1 MSWQREDSRDG
12 LSIWRGRDSIVN
24 LHQHQAW
31 EAMGCGIPGIAV
43 TVIMGL
49 VFLAEAS
56 GKNGV
61 AGSLGTFLGY
71 LVLLPGL
78 GAGALI
84 FAITCKGGLSTKTF
98 FDEAWTL
105 REQQSA
111 TFQGLTYRR
120 MESGNRSAESWS
132 APLAD
137 IARVEAGSTQQW
149 ISSRRLGNVIHPVSE
164 AESQVFLFM
173 NDGSRR
179 VICSINGNRE
189 MAAMLAQSVRS
200 WFEAEKAK
208 AVAQSGR
215 ARSSP
220 PGEWREGFDI

>member
-1 MSWQREDSRDG
+1 MSWKRENVRNG

-31 EAMGCGIPGIAV
+31 EAMGCGIPGVAV

-84 FAITCKGGLSTKTF
+84 FAIMCKGGLSTRSF
-98 FDEAWTL
+98 FDEEWTL
-105 REQQSA
+105 REKQSA
-111 TFQGLTYRR
+111 TFQGLTFRR
-120 MESGNRSAESWS
+120 MESGNRPAESWS

-137 IARVEAGSTQQW
+137 IARVEAGATQQW
-149 ISSRRLGNVIHPVSE
+149 ISSRRLGNVLHPVSE

-179 VICSINGNRE
+179 VIYSINGNRE
-189 MAAMLAQSVRS
+189 VAATLAQSVRS
-200 WFEAEKAK
+200 WLEAMKARPVEPLRSY
-208 AVAQSGR
+208 AR
-215 ARSSP
+215 A
-220 PGEWREGFDI
+220 EGFDI